1 MTNNTGEPD
10 DDDDDEGM
18 KESKL
23 AGKYSLIWV
32 VLND

>member
-10 DDDDDEGM
+10 DDDDDEGT

-23 AGKYSLIWV
+23 AGKYFLIFV

>member
-10 DDDDDEGM
+10 DDDDDEGT
-18 KESKL
+18 KKSEL
-23 AGKYSLIWV
+23 AGKYFLIFV